1 MTNQMCQ
8 INDQLSNQMTNQMNQ
23 INNQITNQ
31 IPNQIPNQ
39 ITNQIIK
46 QIITQINSQI
56 NNQIDN
62 QIKSR
67 ICQINNQIDNQIN
80 SQICQMSNQIN
91 AKMELF
97 QFINNFTQYETN
109 KRLYLTDLK
118 CYYIEGKYKIN
129 DVEITKLVSL
139 VNDLYSFKNLSIYRK
154 IAYLLLE
161 ILIKTNKEK
170 FHPELKKVVINDEY
184 KKSDLA
190 ILISFLFYVK
200 DKSSNLLHF
209 SEEAKKIFR
218 NIKDQSKNNIEDK
231 DIYRI
236 KSFSEFFNANKC
248 TYDNLINTLKYETP
262 LLFFFK
268 NTKFGVIDE
277 TVKEINKEL
286 KKLKS
291 IKTFDYEKELE
302 SQLNNLNQMKNEI
315 DSNGILN
322 IINNNNLINQYN
334 EKLKLFNE
342 ENQLFTQIKEMKNL
356 KSEIS
361 KKLEQVLEL
370 KKQAANYNS

>member
-62 QIKSR
+62 EIKSR

-209 SEEAKKIFR
+209 SEEAKKIFN

-231 DIYRI
+231 DY
-236 KSFSEFFNANKC
+236 
-248 TYDNLINTLKYETP
+248 
-262 LLFFFK
+262 
-268 NTKFGVIDE
+268 
-277 TVKEINKEL
+277 
-286 KKLKS
+286 
-291 IKTFDYEKELE
+291 
-302 SQLNNLNQMKNEI
+302 
-315 DSNGILN
+315 
-322 IINNNNLINQYN
+322 
-334 EKLKLFNE
+334 
-342 ENQLFTQIKEMKNL
+342 
-356 KSEIS
+356 
-361 KKLEQVLEL
+361 
-370 KKQAANYNS
+370 